1 MIMRKNAK
9 IYNDGNFTRL
19 CVSCNARR
27 HKNEM
32 IRIALSPD
40 GKVYID
46 ETGRGQGRG
55 CYLCVNSE
63 CISSAMK
70 SGKMARAL
78 KSEIPPEIY
87 DALKEKA
94 GKINE

>member
-1 MIMRKNAK
+1 MYIMPENSSGKEGGEK
-9 IYNDGNFTRL
+9 GG
-19 CVSCNARR
+19 
-27 HKNEM
+27 M
-32 IRIALSPD
+32 SPD

-78 KSEIPPEIY
+78 KSEIPTEIY